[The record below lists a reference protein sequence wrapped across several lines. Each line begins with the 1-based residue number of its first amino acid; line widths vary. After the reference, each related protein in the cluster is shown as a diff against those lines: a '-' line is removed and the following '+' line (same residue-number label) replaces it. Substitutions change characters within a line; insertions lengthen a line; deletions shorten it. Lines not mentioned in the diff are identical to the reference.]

1 MPDRSPPRPAEG
13 GWTGGRLQQ
22 RQSAA
27 GTRWVQRALGERCLC
42 TPPGSVGRGLGGTRS
57 SHKAQPPPSPPPAC
71 LLLGW
76 ESTRD
81 MAQPCQQQQEEEK
94 PQTQSFSRRRTQAL
108 TLPRRKEELQQ
119 PLSLSP
125 ARGSKWGLE
134 QSTKSSNRARPPS
147 QAAAHGARIFSTNQ
161 KALILR
167 ATPQPLQSNAGEL
180 LPHPQGTV
188 RSTARLCPGCKEQE
202 RVPCSHRSPEQT
214 QSPSA
219 SHPASRASFP
229 PPAPRRLL
237 AAHRRPALQGPS
249 CWAVSCWPRPH
260 SAAEVLPFGVPTA
273 APLPALPG

>member
-1 MPDRSPPRPAEG
+1 M
-13 GWTGGRLQQ
+13 
-22 RQSAA
+22 
-27 GTRWVQRALGERCLC
+27 GERCLC

-147 QAAAHGARIFSTNQ
+147 QAAMHGARIFSTNQ

-249 CWAVSCWPRPH
+249 CRAVSCWPRPH